1 MFCSS
6 SLLLIYSVK
15 VFMFFDLIGHLK
27 VSCGILFMCCMSVAV
42 AFMTFSVMSLDLR
55 CTSVF
60 VIWDCVSL
68 VFVLKIL
75 YPNLLSYMMLFGVE
89 EEMLNFILE
98 IFRNMVSIRF
108 IIESGTTEVWSLY
121 SIVGIMTALIVYL
134 INGPGIFF
142 VLVRVIMSFSH
153 FSVCSIVSLWLP
165 SRVMYV
171 PSMRKVSL
179 GPFLSVIV
187 SVPMCTLFSFSWF
200 SWLEM
205 MELLFAFI
213 CMLNM
218 DRYEWIMFS
227 CCCSCSKLFARGIRS
242 SA

>member
-15 VFMFFDLIGHLK
+15 VLMFFDLIGHLK
-27 VSCGILFMCCMSVAV
+27 VSCGILFRRCMSVVV

-108 IIESGTTEVWSLY
+108 
-121 SIVGIMTALIVYL
+121 
-134 INGPGIFF
+134 F
-142 VLVRVIMSFSH
+142 
-153 FSVCSIVSLWLP
+153 
-165 SRVMYV
+165 
-171 PSMRKVSL
+171 
-179 GPFLSVIV
+179 
-187 SVPMCTLFSFSWF
+187 
-200 SWLEM
+200 
-205 MELLFAFI
+205 
-213 CMLNM
+213 
-218 DRYEWIMFS
+218 
-227 CCCSCSKLFARGIRS
+227 
-242 SA
+242 